1 MKTPSKASA
10 NWYRGFARAGNLI
23 KDEMANAKHKI
34 IANGDETLWQH
45 IHECLSLDKNMTPTT
60 KPKGI
65 RIQYEGHS
73 LIIFARGLGPIF
85 HVR

>member
-10 NWYRGFARAGNLI
+10 NWYRGFERAGNLI

-45 IHECLSLDKNMTPTT
+45 THECLSLDKNMTPTT

-65 RIQYEGHS
+65 RIHIKFMKGNPTHI
-73 LIIFARGLGPIF
+73 LIYAT
-85 HVR
+85 VCE